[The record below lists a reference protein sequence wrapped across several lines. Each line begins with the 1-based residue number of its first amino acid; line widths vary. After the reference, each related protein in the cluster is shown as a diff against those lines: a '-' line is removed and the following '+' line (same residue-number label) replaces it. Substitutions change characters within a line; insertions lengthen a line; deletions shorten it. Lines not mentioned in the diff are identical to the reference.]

1 MPEAR
6 KTPESRRFAGLGHD
20 RAAVVAG
27 RNERLRENSPID
39 DGSMGYGC
47 ADTAG
52 MGVEFPILRIQLRPR
67 SERPKR
73 PIHPSRPAVAA
84 RKAAP
89 LGATQ
94 IRTGRPRQ
102 KARPLRQN

>member
-52 MGVEFPILRIQLRPR
+52 MGVEFPILLDSSSCLLEVLVEHELLINNSLDLQFGDHMLHQHRVHG
-67 SERPKR
+67 E
-73 PIHPSRPAVAA
+73 V
-84 RKAAP
+84 
-89 LGATQ
+89 
-94 IRTGRPRQ
+94 GRPQ
-102 KARPLRQN
+102 C